1 MSIVIFLGKDVNE
14 YNEKSLEIIENAIN
28 NKNLLCEYKLTPLKI
43 HLHYTRK
50 IKLGAN
56 KLKKA
61 KIEIY
66 FLICKECERQH
77 GHALLPDFLS
87 PYKQYS
93 ADEIES
99 VIIDSATQ
107 PVNEIDTEASEST
120 VKRWIKQ
127 VGGRIVRAI
136 SVLKANFM
144 ELGRVITEV
153 MITPGH
159 CYSEL
164 EQLLEMAPD
173 TLKYGGNKLGL
184 ANIWISRQNR
194 KTYI

>member
-1 MSIVIFLGKDVNE
+1 MSIVLFLGKDVND
-14 YNEKSLEIIENAIN
+14 YKEKSLDIIKNAIN
-28 NKNLLCEYKLTPLKI
+28 NKLLLCEYKSTPLKI
-43 HLHYTRK
+43 HMHYTRK
-50 IKLGAN
+50 IKYGAN
-56 KLKKA
+56 KSNEA

-66 FLICKECERQH
+66 FLICKICKRPH

-127 VGGRIVRAI
+127 VGSRIIRAI
-136 SVLKANFM
+136 SMLKANFM
-144 ELGRVITEV
+144 ELGKVITEV
-153 MITPGH
+153 MITSGH
-159 CYSEL
+159 YYSEL
-164 EQLLEMAPD
+164 EQLLEMAPS
-173 TLKYGGNKLGL
+173 TVKYGGNKLGL

-194 KTYI
+194 KMYI

>member
-14 YNEKSLEIIENAIN
+14 YNEKSLEIIENALN
-28 NKNLLCEYKLTPLKI
+28 NKILLCEYKSTPLKI
-43 HLHYTRK
+43 HLHYARK
-50 IKLGAN
+50 IRFGAN
-56 KLKKA
+56 KSKRA

-99 VIIDSATQ
+99 VIIDSASQ
-107 PVNEIDTEASEST
+107 PVSEIDTEASEST
-120 VKRWIKQ
+120 IRRWIKQ
-127 VGGRIVRAI
+127 VGHRIIRAV
-136 SVLKANFM
+136 SVLKAVFM
-144 ELGRVITEV
+144 EMGRIIAEV
-153 MITPGH
+153 RLTPGH

-164 EQLLEMAPD
+164 EQLLEMAPG
-173 TLKYGGNKLGL
+173 TPKYGGNKLGL
-184 ANIWISRQNR
+184 ANIWLSRQSR
-194 KTYI
+194 RMYI